1 MHELV
6 PLIPRFQRRARIA
19 QIPALLAMGRETRC
33 TLCRAT
39 EFRAIGIGEFV
50 RQPVERRE
58 TGPSRSVKDVPMDGS
73 PLKALHR
80 CRAGRM
86 VRPAHGGLLLQ

>member
-1 MHELV
+1 MHEFV

-39 EFRAIGIGEFV
+39 EFRAISIGEFV

-58 TGPSRSVKDVPMDGS
+58 IGPSRSVKDVPMDGT
-73 PLKALHR
+73 LHR
-80 CRAGRM
+80 CRAG
-86 VRPAHGGLLLQ
+86 PHGAAGAWGLLPQ

>member
-58 TGPSRSVKDVPMDGS
+58 IGPFCSVKDMPMDGT
-73 PLKALHR
+73 LHR

-86 VRPAHGGLLLQ
+86 VRPAHGGLLPQ